1 MDSWGFQNSGGGVET
16 NLESLKNEDA
26 IFAENFDLTRINFY
40 KRSASTSDP
49 MVI

>member
-1 MDSWGFQNSGGGVET
+1 MGLPKFRGGVET